1 MNRHYDIVIV
11 GGGMVGASLA
21 AALIQASNALDLR
34 MAIVEAHALPESAIE
49 GYQPSY
55 DARST
60 ALAYGSRVIY
70 ERMGIWDALQTHL
83 AAINDIHVSDQGRF
97 GITRLRA
104 SEERV
109 PALGYVV
116 ENRWLGQ
123 VLLARLQESDAT
135 NIDFICPA
143 TVTGIQ
149 SAEQNMQLQLEQE
162 GVVSQLTAELV
173 VMADGGRSTLRQQMG
188 IGYQQQDYQQHAI
201 VTNLTPGQPHQGV
214 AYERFTRN
222 GPMAL
227 LPLEDQ
233 NGEPRIALVWTVPS
247 DQLEET
253 LALSDTEFMARL
265 QDTFGYRLGYFQR
278 VGERHHYP
286 LKLTF
291 AEEQVRKGLVLLGNA
306 AHALH
311 PIAGQGYNLA
321 LRGAVR
327 LAEYIIQAKQTG
339 EPLGQLSDLQLFQEL
354 VRGDQQKT
362 VGFSDQTMK
371 LFSNNQPLLAL
382 GRSAG
387 LQMLD
392 SCPLMKTVFARSA
405 MGLDIA
411 APDLQAKAPTEHSA
425 PNKS

>member
-1 MNRHYDIVIV
+1 MNSHYDIVIV

-21 AALIQASNALDLR
+21 AALIQASQALDLKI
-34 MAIVEAHALPESAIE
+34 AIIEAHALPESAVD

-70 ERMGIWDALQTHL
+70 ERMGLWDTLQTHL
-83 AAINDIHVSDQGRF
+83 AAISDIHVSDQGRF
-97 GITRLRA
+97 GMTRLHA
-104 SEERV
+104 KDENV

-123 VLLARLQESDAT
+123 VLLARLQAEDAA
-135 NIDFICPA
+135 NIEFICPA
-143 TVTGIQ
+143 TVTEIQ
-149 SAEQNMQLQLEQE
+149 PAAENMPLQLEHDGE
-162 GVVSQLTAELV
+162 ISQLTAELV
-173 VMADGGRSTLRQQMG
+173 VMADGGRSPLRQKMG

-201 VTNLTPGQPHQGV
+201 VTNLTPGQPHNGM

-233 NGEPRIALVWTVPS
+233 NGEPRVALVWTVPS
-247 DQLEET
+247 DQLDET
-253 LALSDTEFMARL
+253 LALSDADFMARL
-265 QDTFGYRLGYFQR
+265 HDTFGYRLGYFQR

-291 AEEQVRKGLVLLGNA
+291 AEEQVRSGLVLLGNA

-327 LAEYIIQAKQTG
+327 LAEYIIQTKQQG
-339 EPLGQLSDLQLFQEL
+339 KALGQLADLQAFQEL
-354 VRGDQQKT
+354 VRSDQQKT

-371 LFSNNQPLLAL
+371 LFSNSQPLLAL

-387 LQMLD
+387 LQIMD
-392 SCPLMKTVFARSA
+392 TCPLLKTVFARSA

-411 APDLQAKAPTEHSA
+411 APDLQAQPAASSVADKA
-425 PNKS
+425 

>member
-1 MNRHYDIVIV
+1 MNSHYDIVIV

-21 AALIQASNALDLR
+21 AALIQASQTLGLKI
-34 MAIVEAHALPESAIE
+34 AIIEAHALPESAVE

-70 ERMGIWDALQTHL
+70 ERMGLWDTLQTHL
-83 AAINDIHVSDQGRF
+83 AAISDIHVSDQGRF
-97 GITRLRA
+97 GMTRLHA
-104 SEERV
+104 ADENV

-123 VLLARLQESDAT
+123 VLLNRLQADDVT
-135 NIDFICPA
+135 NIEFICPA
-143 TVTGIQ
+143 TVTDIQ
-149 SAEQNMQLQLEQE
+149 PAAENMQLQLEHAGE
-162 GVVSQLTAELV
+162 STQLTAELV
-173 VMADGGRSTLRQQMG
+173 VMADGGRSPLRQKMG

-201 VTNLTPGQPHQGV
+201 VTNLTPGQPHNGM

-233 NGEPRIALVWTVPS
+233 NGEPRVALVWTVPS
-247 DQLEET
+247 EQLDET
-253 LALSDTEFMARL
+253 LALSDEDFMARL
-265 QDTFGYRLGYFQR
+265 HDTFGYRLGYFQR

-291 AEEQVRKGLVLLGNA
+291 AEEQVRSGLVLLGNA

-327 LAEYIIQAKQTG
+327 LAEYIIQTKQQG
-339 EPLGQLSDLQLFQEL
+339 QALGQLADLQAFQEQ

-387 LQMLD
+387 LQVMD
-392 SCPLMKTVFARSA
+392 TCPLLKTVFARSA

-411 APDLQAKAPTEHSA
+411 APDLQPRPAASSVADKA
-425 PNKS
+425 

>member
-1 MNRHYDIVIV
+1 MNSHYDIVIV

-21 AALIQASNALDLR
+21 AALIQASQTLGLKI
-34 MAIVEAHALPESAIE
+34 AIIEAHALPESAVE

-70 ERMGIWDALQTHL
+70 ERMGLWDTLQTHL
-83 AAINDIHVSDQGRF
+83 AAISDIHVSDQGRF
-97 GITRLRA
+97 GMTRLHA
-104 SEERV
+104 ADENV

-123 VLLARLQESDAT
+123 VLLNRLQADDVT
-135 NIDFICPA
+135 NIEFICPA
-143 TVTGIQ
+143 TVTDIQ
-149 SAEQNMQLQLEQE
+149 PAAENMQLQLEHAGE
-162 GVVSQLTAELV
+162 STQLTAELV
-173 VMADGGRSTLRQQMG
+173 VMADGGRSPLRQKMG

-201 VTNLTPGQPHQGV
+201 VTNLTPGQPHNGM

-233 NGEPRIALVWTVPS
+233 NGEPRVALVWTVPS
-247 DQLEET
+247 EQLDET
-253 LALSDTEFMARL
+253 LALSDEDFMARL
-265 QDTFGYRLGYFQR
+265 HDTFGYRLGYFQR

-291 AEEQVRKGLVLLGNA
+291 AEEQVRSGLVLLGNA

-327 LAEYIIQAKQTG
+327 LAEYIIQTKQQG
-339 EPLGQLSDLQLFQEL
+339 QALGQLADLQAFQEQ

-387 LQMLD
+387 LQVMD
-392 SCPLMKTVFARSA
+392 TCPLLKTVFARSA

-411 APDLQAKAPTEHSA
+411 APDLQARPAAPSVADKA
-425 PNKS
+425 